1 MKKIFESKLLKSK
14 ITSEDTTKSEQVLGY
29 FLGPCLVYLVYCGIA
44 GTYLTQFY
52 TDVLGLS
59 GDLLSMMPLV
69 SKIISLIISLILG
82 KLIDK
87 TNTKEGKARPWIL
100 LSGLLMA
107 ICGILLYLVPIASY
121 KIQII
126 WIIVSY
132 NLFFDVAF
140 LIYSLSHSLMV
151 PLSTRNTKQRD
162 NLAMLTST
170 GTSMIPGVLAV
181 IIMPLLINKI
191 GVGLEA
197 RNSWLLVMS
206 ILSIIA
212 IPATI
217 IEYYFTLE
225 RVTSSTTNNNKISF
239 KKQVKACLK
248 DKYWV
253 LVILFTLVASIANS
267 MTTNSMI
274 YYCNWVLGN
283 SIESGTSKQ
292 ILVNMI
298 GQAPMGFG
306 VFILW
311 PLVNKFG
318 KRKVTIIGFIIAA
331 IGSFVA
337 FNNANNLV
345 VLLISLFIK
354 SLGAVPVYVTASL
367 LADAQDHVELING
380 FRVDGFSASI
390 NSNIAPLVSGMA
402 QTLVLIGINKFGYIV
417 PEYTSQIVNQP
428 ESIRQFFNFCF
439 VGIPMIC
446 YVICVIIMFF
456 YNLDTNK
463 KNNAV

>member
-1 MKKIFESKLLKSK
+1 MKKIFESNLLNSK
-14 ITSEDTTKSEQVLGY
+14 ITTENTSKSEQILGY
-29 FLGPCLVYLVYCGIA
+29 FLGPCLVYLVYTGIA

-59 GDLLSMMPLV
+59 GNLLTLMPV
-69 SKIISLIISLILG
+69 ISKIISLIISLLMGNVIE
-82 KLIDK
+82 K
-87 TNTKEGKARPWIL
+87 TKTSQGKARPWIL
-100 LSGLLMA
+100 LSGFLIA
-107 ICGILLYLVPIASY
+107 ICGILLYLVPSASY

-126 WIIVSY
+126 WIIISY

-151 PLSTRNTKQRD
+151 PLSTRNSKQRD

-170 GTSMIPGVLAV
+170 GTSMIPGILAV
-181 IIMPLLINKI
+181 IIMPLLINKM
-191 GVGLEA
+191 GVGIEA
-197 RNSWLLVMS
+197 KNSWLLVMS

-212 IPATI
+212 IPAAL

-225 RVTSSTTNNNKISF
+225 RVTSNNTNINVPF

-248 DKYWV
+248 DKYW
-253 LVILFTLVASIANS
+253 LLIILFTFVIQLANA
-267 MTTNSMI
+267 MTTNSML

-283 SIESGTSKQ
+283 SIQSGTSKQ

-298 GQAPMGFG
+298 GQAPLGFG
-306 VFILW
+306 VIILW

-318 KRKVTIIGFIIAA
+318 KRKVAIIGFIIATL
-331 IGSFVA
+331 GSFFA
-337 FNNANNLV
+337 LNNSNNFV
-345 VLLISLFIK
+345 VLLICLFIK
-354 SLGAVPVYVTASL
+354 SLGTVPAYVMTSM

-390 NSNIAPLVSGMA
+390 NSNIAPLASGIA
-402 QTLVLIGINKFGYIV
+402 QTLVLLGINKLAYIV
-417 PEYTSQIVNQP
+417 PENTAQIINQP
-428 ESIRQFFNFCF
+428 DAIRTFFNFCF
-439 VGIPMIC
+439 LGIPMIC
-446 YVICVIIMFF
+446 YLICVIIMFF

-463 KNNAV
+463 KNNA